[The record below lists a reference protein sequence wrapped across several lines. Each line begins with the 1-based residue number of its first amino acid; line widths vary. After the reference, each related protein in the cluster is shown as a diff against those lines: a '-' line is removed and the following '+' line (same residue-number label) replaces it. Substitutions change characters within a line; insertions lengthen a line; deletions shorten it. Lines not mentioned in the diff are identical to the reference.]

1 MRGPRLTHAWTETDA
16 SMPRR
21 ARGCRSRAG
30 RHASSLINRS
40 HFPQIEIADSVP
52 KATAG
57 AASPFSTYLAHV
69 SWTMCLVCPVCFT
82 DEGDWGRVVLT
93 STIID
98 LRVRLHYPDDQTAGL
113 VSGGRCE
120 LAPRPIGR
128 LALCRRPFAGTP
140 RVSADRARS
149 CESYATAVM
158 FTSIL
163 ELEFVTSEGS

>member
-1 MRGPRLTHAWTETDA
+1 MRGPRRTHAWTETDA

-69 SWTMCLVCPVCFT
+69 SWTICLVCFT